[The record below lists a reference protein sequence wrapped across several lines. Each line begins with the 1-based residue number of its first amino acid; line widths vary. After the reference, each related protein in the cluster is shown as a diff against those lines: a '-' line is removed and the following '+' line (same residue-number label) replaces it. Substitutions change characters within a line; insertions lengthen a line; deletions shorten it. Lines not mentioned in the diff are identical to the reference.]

1 MFRRSTSRTD
11 TAGAPPEV
19 DIATVTEAT
28 FLQDTA
34 GEVALIDFWA
44 PWCAPCRAFAPI
56 FHDVAAQRSRTGFR
70 FGSCNVDHNPETAAL
85 LGIRTIP
92 TVVAFDAAGNEL
104 ARIVGVPSRHDLE
117 ALVEKAE
124 AAR

>member
-1 MFRRSTSRTD
+1 MFRRFTSRID
-11 TAGAPPEV
+11 TAVARPEV
-19 DIATVTEAT
+19 EITTVTDAT
-28 FLQDTA
+28 FLQETA

-44 PWCAPCRAFAPI
+44 PWCAPCRAFAPT

-70 FGSCNVDHNPETAAL
+70 LGSCNVDDNPETAAL
-85 LGIRTIP
+85 LGIQTIP
-92 TVVAFDAAGNEL
+92 TVVAFDAAGNEM
-104 ARIVGVPSRHDLE
+104 ARIVGVPSRHDLD

>member
-1 MFRRSTSRTD
+1 MFRRSTAPTD
-11 TAGAPPEV
+11 TPATAPEA
-19 DIATVTEAT
+19 DIATVSEAT
-28 FLQDTA
+28 FLDDTA

-56 FHDVAAQRSRTGFR
+56 FRGVAAERSRTGFR
-70 FGSCNVDHNPETAAL
+70 FGSCNVDDNPETAAL
-85 LGIRTIP
+85 LGSQTIP

-104 ARIVGVPSRHDLE
+104 ARIVGVPSRRDLD

-124 AAR
+124 GAR

>member
-1 MFRRSTSRTD
+1 MFRRSTPRTD
-11 TAGAPPEV
+11 TAVAPPEV
-19 DIATVTEAT
+19 DIATVTEAS

-70 FGSCNVDHNPETAAL
+70 FGSCNVDDNPETAAL

-92 TVVAFDAAGNEL
+92 TVVAFDTAGNEL

-117 ALVEKAE
+117 ALVDKAE

>member
-1 MFRRSTSRTD
+1 MFRRSTSRND
-11 TAGAPPEV
+11 TAVAPPEV

-56 FHDVAAQRSRTGFR
+56 FHDVAAQRSRIGFG
-70 FGSCNVDHNPETAAL
+70 FGSCNVDDNPETAAL
-85 LGIRTIP
+85 LGIQTIP

-104 ARIVGVPSRHDLE
+104 ARIVGVPSRHDLD

-124 AAR
+124 SAR

>member
-11 TAGAPPEV
+11 TADAPPEV

-28 FLQDTA
+28 FLEDTA

-44 PWCAPCRAFAPI
+44 PWCAPCRAFAPV
-56 FHDVAAQRSRTGFR
+56 FHNVAAHRSRPGFR
-70 FGSCNVDHNPETAAL
+70 FGSCNVDDNRETAAL
-85 LGIRTIP
+85 LGIQTIP
-92 TVVAFDAAGNEL
+92 TVVAFDAAGNEM
-104 ARIVGVPSRHDLE
+104 ARIVGVPARRDLD

>member
-1 MFRRSTSRTD
+1 MFRRSTSRND
-11 TAGAPPEV
+11 TAVAPPEV

-70 FGSCNVDHNPETAAL
+70 FGSCNVDDTPETAAL
-85 LGIRTIP
+85 LGIQTIP

-104 ARIVGVPSRHDLE
+104 ARIVGVPSRHDLD

-124 AAR
+124 SAR

>member
-1 MFRRSTSRTD
+1 MFRRSTSRSD
-11 TAGAPPEV
+11 TAAAPPEV

-34 GEVALIDFWA
+34 EDVAVIDFWA

-56 FHDVAAQRSRTGFR
+56 FHDIAAQRSRTGFR
-70 FGSCNVDHNPETAAL
+70 FGSCNVDDNPETAAL

-117 ALVEKAE
+117 ALVDKAE

>member
-1 MFRRSTSRTD
+1 MFRRSTPRTD
-11 TAGAPPEV
+11 TTVAPPEV
-19 DIATVTEAT
+19 DIATVTEGS

-56 FHDVAAQRSRTGFR
+56 FHDVAAQRSRKGFR
-70 FGSCNVDHNPETAAL
+70 FGSCNVDDNPETAAL
-85 LGIRTIP
+85 LGIQTIP
-92 TVVAFDAAGNEL
+92 TVVAFDAAGNEM
-104 ARIVGVPSRHDLE
+104 ARIVGVPARHDLD
-117 ALVEKAE
+117 ALVDEAE

>member
-11 TAGAPPEV
+11 TAVTPPDV
-19 DIATVTEAT
+19 DIATVTDAT
-28 FLQDTA
+28 FLRETA

-56 FHDVAAQRSRTGFR
+56 FHGVAARRSRTGFR
-70 FGSCNVDHNPETAAL
+70 FGSCNVDDNPETAAL
-85 LGIRTIP
+85 LGIQTIP
-92 TVVAFDAAGNEL
+92 TVVAFDAAGNEM
-104 ARIVGVPSRHDLE
+104 ARIVGVPSRHDFD

>member
-11 TAGAPPEV
+11 TAAAPPEV
-19 DIATVTEAT
+19 DVATVTEAT

-56 FHDVAAQRSRTGFR
+56 FHDVAAQRSGTGFR
-70 FGSCNVDHNPETAAL
+70 FGSCNVDDNPETAAL

-104 ARIVGVPSRHDLE
+104 ARIVGVPSRQDLE
-117 ALVEKAE
+117 ALVDKAQ

>member
-1 MFRRSTSRTD
+1 MFRRSTSPTD

-19 DIATVTEAT
+19 DIATVTEET

-92 TVVAFDAAGNEL
+92 TVVAFDTAGNEL